1 MNEIKSPIVADVGRV
16 IVKAALVVL
25 TKYPLP
31 ATAFAGSAVILTAC
45 QEAPPATSQ
54 KINFQN
60 HLF

>member
-31 ATAFAGSAVILTAC
+31 ATAFAGSAVITAC
-45 QEAPPATSQ
+45 QEAPPEISPNLMQ
-54 KINFQN
+54 
-60 HLF
+60 